1 VDGAARSRGSIWFL
15 VLTVITLGWYGFFG
29 AIVIMDA
36 GVSASEAAHLAGAVL
51 CVGLI
56 AAGLLP
62 QLVAPGAERRRL
74 PADSDGRGGGDG
86 GRGDRGQPEQPG
98 RPGRPL

>member
-1 VDGAARSRGSIWFL
+1 MRSRGSIWFL

-62 QLVAPGAERRRL
+62 SWSPRRGTSPASSRL
-74 PADSDGRGGGDG
+74 WWSRW
-86 GRGDRGQPEQPG
+86 R
-98 RPGRPL
+98 